1 MATFS
6 DQIEYV
12 FQRPVAEKAWYWE
25 IREEDEDVFNADDPI
40 TAFEFIEQLCQSPG
54 NTLTP
59 YSNEQIGLG
68 LEFIFNNACSNLAI
82 VFKAAPVAH
91 ERKVAALQSV
101 YNLFKEVFEPRCA
114 SATQAGASTLA
125 GVLPSICYMFWDVC
139 PLSSYWPDVSK
150 MERRDYYEA
159 VAGVMERCLKSPN
172 LACVESA
179 LHGLGHM
186 VAEYP
191 AVAEPILDQYLKN
204 PQKIPA
210 AVLNYAKA
218 ARTGIIQ

>member
-1 MATFS
+1 MANFS
-6 DQIEYV
+6 AQIEYV
-12 FQRPVAEKAWYWE
+12 FQRPVLENAWYWE
-25 IREEDEDVFNADDPI
+25 IREDEEDVFNADDPL

-54 NTLTP
+54 NTLKP

-68 LEFIFNNACSNLAI
+68 MEFIFNNACSNLAI
-82 VFKAAPVAH
+82 VFKVAPVPH
-91 ERKVAALQSV
+91 ERK
-101 YNLFKEVFEPRCA
+101 
-114 SATQAGASTLA
+114 
-125 GVLPSICYMFWDVC
+125 I
-139 PLSSYWPDVSK
+139 
-150 MERRDYYEA
+150 EA

-191 AVAEPILDQYLKN
+191 SVAEPILDQYLKT

-210 AVLNYAKA
+210 AVFNYAKA
-218 ARTGIIQ
+218 ARMGLIQ